1 MGTTTSLNDRF
12 FDRPLMSLDRN
23 TLYWIIGLAATLIM
37 AMTVADFAAA
47 KFLDFGWVVTP
58 AGALLFAVV
67 FVVRDMLHKL
77 AGAAVVQRVIL
88 IGVALN
94 LLIAGFMYAM
104 TFIPAP
110 EFRPS
115 VHFDAVWKMSLGIV
129 IGSEIATIAS
139 QWVNTVVYQK
149 LWERDWG
156 SWTRTF
162 VSNLVSLPVDAVLFV
177 LFAFVFIPPL
187 LGGDPMEINKA
198 ISRIVSGSTLFKLA
212 VILALTPLV
221 SLAPWREEARNMK

>member
-1 MGTTTSLNDRF
+1 MSTTSLHDRF
-12 FDRPLMSLDRN
+12 TNPDIITFDQK
-23 TLYWIIGLAATLIM
+23 TLNWVIGLSALLIM

-88 IGVALN
+88 IGVVLN
-94 LLIAGFMYAM
+94 LLIAAFMYAM

-139 QWVNTVVYQK
+139 QWVNTVVYQN
-149 LWERDWG
+149 LW
-156 SWTRTF
+156 
-162 VSNLVSLPVDAVLFV
+162 
-177 LFAFVFIPPL
+177 
-187 LGGDPMEINKA
+187 
-198 ISRIVSGSTLFKLA
+198 
-212 VILALTPLV
+212 
-221 SLAPWREEARNMK
+221 

>member
-1 MGTTTSLNDRF
+1 MSTTSLHDRLSNPDIIT
-12 FDRPLMSLDRN
+12 FDQK
-23 TLYWIIGLAATLIM
+23 TLSWVIGLSAALIM

-88 IGVALN
+88 IGVVLN

-139 QWVNTVVYQK
+139 QWVNTVVYQN

-156 SWTRTF
+156 SWSRTF

>member
-1 MGTTTSLNDRF
+1 MSTTSLHDRF
-12 FDRPLMSLDRN
+12 TNPDIITFDQK
-23 TLYWIIGLAATLIM
+23 TLSWVIGLSAALIM

-88 IGVALN
+88 IGVVLN
-94 LLIAGFMYAM
+94 LLIAAFMYAM

-139 QWVNTVVYQK
+139 QWVNTVVYQR

-156 SWTRTF
+156 SWSRTF

>member
-1 MGTTTSLNDRF
+1 MNSTTILHDRF
-12 FDRPLMSLDRN
+12 HENPLLSLDTK
-23 TLYWIIGLAATLIM
+23 TLYWIIGLSATLIM

-77 AGAAVVQRVIL
+77 AGAAVTQRVIL
-88 IGVALN
+88 MGVVLN
-94 LLIAGFMYAM
+94 LLVAGFMYLM

-110 EFRPS
+110 AFRPS
-115 VHFDAVWKMSLGIV
+115 VNFDAVWKMSLGIV
-129 IGSEIATIAS
+129 IGSEIATVAS
-139 QWVNTVVYQK
+139 QWVNTWVYQK

-156 SWTRTF
+156 SWARTF
-162 VSNLVSLPVDAVLFV
+162 VSNLLSLPVDAVLFV

-187 LGGDPMEINKA
+187 LGGDAMDINKA
-198 ISRIVSGSTLFKLA
+198 IARIVSGSTLFKLA

-221 SLAPWREEARNMK
+221 SLAPWREEARDMK

>member
-1 MGTTTSLNDRF
+1 MNTTTILHDKFHEN
-12 FDRPLMSLDRN
+12 PLLSLDNR

-88 IGVALN
+88 MGVVLN
-94 LLIAGFMYAM
+94 LLIAGFMYLM

-115 VHFDAVWKMSLGIV
+115 LHFDAVWKMSLGIV
-129 IGSEIATIAS
+129 IGSEIATVAS
-139 QWVNTVVYQK
+139 QWVNTVVYQW
-149 LWERDWG
+149 LWERDWS
-156 SWTRTF
+156 SWGRTF

-177 LFAFVFIPPL
+177 LFAFVFVPPL
-187 LGGDPMEINKA
+187 LGGDAMDINKA
-198 ISRIVSGSTLFKLA
+198 IARIVSGSTLFKLA

-221 SLAPWREEARNMK
+221 SLAPWREEAKDMK

>member
-1 MGTTTSLNDRF
+1 MGITTSLNDRY

-88 IGVALN
+88 IGVVLN
-94 LLIAGFMYAM
+94 LLIAAFMYAM

-139 QWVNTVVYQK
+139 QWVNTVVYQN

>member
-88 IGVALN
+88 IGVVLN
-94 LLIAGFMYAM
+94 LLIAAFMYAM

-129 IGSEIATIAS
+129 IGSEIATIVS

-177 LFAFVFIPPL
+177 LFAFVFIL
-187 LGGDPMEINKA
+187 L
-198 ISRIVSGSTLFKLA
+198 
-212 VILALTPLV
+212 
-221 SLAPWREEARNMK
+221 

>member
-1 MGTTTSLNDRF
+1 MSTTTLHDKFSNSDTMTFDQKTLN
-12 FDRPLMSLDRN
+12 
-23 TLYWIIGLAATLIM
+23 WVIGLSALLIM

-88 IGVALN
+88 IGVVLN
-94 LLIAGFMYAM
+94 LLIAAFMYAM

-129 IGSEIATIAS
+129 IGSEIATIVS
-139 QWVNTVVYQK
+139 QWVNTVVYQN

-187 LGGDPMEINKA
+187 LGGDAMEINKA

>member
-1 MGTTTSLNDRF
+1 MGITTSLNDRF

-88 IGVALN
+88 IGVVLN

-129 IGSEIATIAS
+129 IGSEIATIVS
-139 QWVNTVVYQK
+139 QWANTVVYQN

-187 LGGDPMEINKA
+187 LGGDAMEINKA

>member
-1 MGTTTSLNDRF
+1 MTTTNLHDRF
-12 FDRPLMSLDRN
+12 VQNDLLTVDYK
-23 TLYWIIGLAATLIM
+23 TLYWIIGLSATLIM
-37 AMTVADFAAA
+37 TMTVADFAAA

-88 IGVALN
+88 IGVLLN
-94 LLIAGFMYAM
+94 LAIAAFMYLM
-104 TFIPAP
+104 TFLPAP
-110 EFRPS
+110 GFRPS
-115 VHFDAVWKMSLGIV
+115 VHFDAVFKMSLGIV
-129 IGSEIATIAS
+129 IGSEIATVIS
-139 QWVNTVVYQK
+139 QWVNTYVYQK

-156 SWTRTF
+156 SWSRTF
-162 VSNLVSLPVDAVLFV
+162 LSNLVSLPVDAVFFV

-187 LGGDPMEINKA
+187 LGGNAMELNNA
-198 ISRIVSGSTLFKLA
+198 IARIVSGSTLFKLA

-221 SLAPWREEARNMK
+221 SIAPWREEARNLK

>member
-1 MGTTTSLNDRF
+1 MGITTSLNDRF

-88 IGVALN
+88 IGVVLN
-94 LLIAGFMYAM
+94 LLIAAFMYAM

-187 LGGDPMEINKA
+187 LGGDAMEINKA

>member
-1 MGTTTSLNDRF
+1 MGITTNLNDRF

-88 IGVALN
+88 IGVVLN

-129 IGSEIATIAS
+129 IGSEIATIVS
-139 QWVNTVVYQK
+139 QWVNTVVYQN

-177 LFAFVFIPPL
+177 LFAFVCSP
-187 LGGDPMEINKA
+187 
-198 ISRIVSGSTLFKLA
+198 
-212 VILALTPLV
+212 
-221 SLAPWREEARNMK
+221 